1 MNLLHEL
8 PGDIPAPE
16 PRTEGRNILADAP
29 SLGAK
34 LPPLL
39 GGVNLEPATGH
50 DGAGFG
56 ASIAH
61 PPQVPFSDCGEREMT
76 NRSLGMFG
84 LGTLL
89 GLIVGYSAWWVS
101 MGYGVICR
109 PF

>member
-1 MNLLHEL
+1 
-8 PGDIPAPE
+8 
-16 PRTEGRNILADAP
+16 
-29 SLGAK
+29 
-34 LPPLL
+34 
-39 GGVNLEPATGH
+39 
-50 DGAGFG
+50 
-56 ASIAH
+56 
-61 PPQVPFSDCGEREMT
+61 MT